1 MGLWRGGGLSEISP
15 PSEYCPLS
23 LPQILC
29 TPRRVS
35 GTEGPIRALQGGLRS
50 ADTLETVA
58 GSQPTLPRGS
68 DSIGQKPAPAA
79 CSHRCPESSPTWVP
93 WRWPWTTCRPLEVPS
108 CVCPAAARSPESRS
122 APGSLGSC
130 PTPGLRC
137 TGRFTPS
144 IPSWLRRPGC
154 PEARSSRPIPRGP
167 YPRAHRIASRRGQG
181 QVTRLARKSWNTH
194 LGAWTLH
201 DLSTCTYTLC
211 VVLEKTLTLGM
222 KSADGV
228 RVCTDTPASLGQAPL
243 CQVGVGLNHISQ
255 HTSQHTGQTRPCW
268 GQAPFPDGAGSPLS
282 QLPGPFLPC
291 TKQPVPLPLTFP
303 ALGSLC

>member
-1 MGLWRGGGLSEISP
+1 MKSVRQVSIARCLCHRFSAHQGACQGQKAPSELSKEDSEAQTLWRQSRGASQLSQEAQTALARSQLLQHVLTAVQSHHQHGCLGGGPGRPAGPWRCLP
-15 PSEYCPLS
+15 ACAQQQHGAQS
-23 LPQILC
+23 LAARLAHLAAV
-29 TPRRVS
+29 PRR
-35 GTEGPIRALQGGLRS
+35 GCAALG
-50 ADTLETVA
+50 A
-58 GSQPTLPRGS
+58 
-68 DSIGQKPAPAA
+68 
-79 CSHRCPESSPTWVP
+79 SHRRFHLGCAGLDAQRHVVP
-93 WRWPWTTCRPLEVPS
+93 
-108 CVCPAAARSPESRS
+108 
-122 APGSLGSC
+122 
-130 PTPGLRC
+130 
-137 TGRFTPS
+137 GRF
-144 IPSWLRRPGC
+144 LG
-154 PEARSSRPIPRGP
+154 GP

-201 DLSTCTYTLC
+201 DLSTCTYRLC